1 LAKGSVDPLGL
12 ALVYSLEATSAITSM
27 AMALATTLA
36 VTLARLLAMES
47 ARLLGLTS

>member
-12 ALVYSLEATSAITSM
+12 ALVFSLESTSAITSM